1 MYVERIIPHLHY
13 GSSYSSYA
21 EHLGRYM
28 FVARLL
34 GPTATVLDLG
44 CGSGYGAAYFAE
56 APGRT
61 VVGVDLSAEAIS
73 YARNHYQMHR
83 LSFLRARVPML
94 PIKSE
99 SVDAV
104 VALEVIEHV
113 KDAKAVVC
121 EIRRILKPAGICVV
135 STPNRL
141 VNGTGMIPDNPYHVR
156 EYTPDEFRTLLRFA
170 FAEFSLYGQAYTPA
184 FLAFQENMRRIW
196 HNLSLIPLLHQEL
209 HALKARLEMDE
220 RLTGL
225 SLLRRLKRKLFGGE
239 EKKISPDFDRMPDN
253 QQVFRHAEAL
263 VNSMVD
269 REITPYGIDTA
280 PVILAV
286 CRG

>member
-1 MYVERIIPHLHY
+1 
-13 GSSYSSYA
+13 
-21 EHLGRYM
+21 
-28 FVARLL
+28 
-34 GPTATVLDLG
+34 
-44 CGSGYGAAYFAE
+44 
-56 APGRT
+56 
-61 VVGVDLSAEAIS
+61 
-73 YARNHYQMHR
+73 
-83 LSFLRARVPML
+83 ML

-141 VNGTGMIPDNPYHVR
+141 ANGTGMIPDNPYHVQ
-156 EYTPDEFRTLLRFA
+156 EYTPDEFKTLLRFA

-209 HALKARLEMDE
+209 HVLKARLEMDE

-239 EKKISPDFDRMPDN
+239 EKKISPDFDRMSDS

-263 VNSMVD
+263 VNSVVD